1 MLYCLFITGKKF
13 NAMVQRIL
21 FAEKVSNYP
30 MDKKK
35 RTKPQKQFC
44 TFYYIGKNH
53 AKVALNFEVKK

>member
-1 MLYCLFITGKKF
+1 
-13 NAMVQRIL
+13 MVQRIL

-30 MDKKK
+30 RDKKK

-44 TFYYIGKNH
+44 AFYYIGKNH